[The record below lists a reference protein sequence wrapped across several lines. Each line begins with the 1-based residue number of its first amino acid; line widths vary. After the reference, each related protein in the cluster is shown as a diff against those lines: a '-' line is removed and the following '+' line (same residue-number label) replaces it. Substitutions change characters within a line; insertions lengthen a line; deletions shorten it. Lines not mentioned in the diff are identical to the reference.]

1 MCKRFYFCSLLQFF
15 VLLFLSLPT
24 SLFAT
29 HQRAAEIIYRHL
41 SGLEYEITLISY
53 TYTPS
58 PANIYRDY
66 LTINWGDGKADEIKR
81 IEKTDLPNDITYNRY
96 VGKHSYSGPSTFII
110 SCEDPNRN
118 GGILNIPNSINTP
131 LFIYSELVIN
141 PFLGGFNNSPVLLL
155 PPIDNG
161 CVDQPFY
168 HNPGAYDADGDSL
181 SYRLVPC
188 RGAQGLTIPGYEL
201 PNEIPNTNINLP
213 HMLTLDS
220 ITGDL
225 LWDSPQLQGEYNIAI
240 LIEEWRNGI
249 KIGSIERDMQ
259 IIITACN
266 NRPPVIEMLNDT
278 CIEAGK
284 SLTFDVKAY
293 DPDSTTITLTGTGGP
308 LVLSDHPAI
317 LVPNPATGVG
327 HTMTTFIWNTICNHV
342 KRPPYRVF
350 FKAIDNGVPVKLAN
364 IKSMQ
369 IRVVGPAPENLTAT
383 PLGSS
388 ITLNWDNYSCQN
400 ASGYYIYRKAD
411 STGYVHGY
419 CETGVPPYLGY
430 SLIDV
435 INGISRTSY
444 LDNNQGSGLIPGIKY
459 CYLVVAWYPDK
470 AEGYASNEAC
480 ASLKKDVPVIT
491 NVSVNT
497 TDEVTG
503 SMYIAWSKPTE
514 LDTLLA
520 PGPYMY
526 VINRSMSNALA
537 QFVQVDSLYNLND
550 TIFTDTLINTKNFYF
565 RYRIDFYN
573 LTPENTFLIGTSQTG
588 TSLFLKIDPTDKTLI
603 LNWNNDVPWSNYS
616 YTIFRK
622 DPGFSIYDS
631 VGTSIQPF
639 YNDHG
644 LKNGTEYCSYIKSI
658 GKYSSS
664 GFVDPIINFSQI
676 SCNIPVDNIPPCA
689 PVLHHSTDCTQA
701 QNILTWT
708 NQYDSCS
715 QDIIK
720 YYIYYASCNTGEL
733 QLIDSVSGIDDTT
746 YVHKPNLT
754 IAGCYAVIAMDS
766 VGNKSEFS
774 NTVCINIDRCS
785 IYEIPNVFT
794 PNGDD
799 YNQLLKPKPGYT
811 SVDHIDMTILDRW
824 GREVFSTNEP
834 GINWDGN
841 DKTTNQACSDGAY
854 FYVCDVYE
862 NSLCGTVKR
871 TLKGSV
877 TILR

>member
-15 VLLFLSLPT
+15 ILLFLFLPSL
-24 SLFAT
+24 LFAT

-41 SGLEYEITLISY
+41 SGLTYEITLISY

-58 PANIYRDY
+58 PANAYRDY
-66 LTINWGDGKADEIKR
+66 LTINWGDFTTSEIPR
-81 IEKTDLPNDITYNRY
+81 VEKTNLANDITYNRY
-96 VGKHSYSGPSTFII
+96 VGQHTYLGPSTYII

-141 PFLGGFNNSPVLLL
+141 PFLGGYNNSPVLLI

-188 RGAQGLTIPGYEL
+188 RGAQGLTIPGYTL
-201 PNEIPNTNINLP
+201 PPASNSIN
-213 HMLTLDS
+213 LDS

-225 LWDSPQLQGEYNIAI
+225 YWDSPIQQGEYNIAI
-240 LIEEWRNGI
+240 LIEEWRNGV

-266 NRPPVIEMLNDT
+266 NRPPVIETLNDT
-278 CIEAGK
+278 CIEAGMT
-284 SLTFDVKAY
+284 LTFDVKAY
-293 DPDSTTITLTGTGGP
+293 DPDSTNLKLTGTGGP
-308 LVLSDHPAI
+308 FILTDHPAI
-317 LVPNPATGVG
+317 LVPNPATGHG
-327 HTMTTFIWNTICNHV
+327 HTKTTFIWQTVCAHV
-342 KRPPYRVF
+342 KKPPYRVF
-350 FKAIDNGVPVKLAN
+350 FKAIDDGTPVQLVN

-400 ASGYYIYRKAD
+400 ASGYYVFRKAD

-419 CETGVPPYLGY
+419 CQTGVPPYLGY
-430 SLIDV
+430 SMIDV
-435 INGISRTSY
+435 ISGITNTNY

-459 CYLVVAWYPDK
+459 CYLVVAFYPDK

-480 ASLKKDVPVIT
+480 ASLKRDVPVIT

-497 TDEVTG
+497 TNEITG

-514 LDTLLA
+514 LDTVLA

-526 VINRSMSNALA
+526 VINRSLPIAPA
-537 QFVQVDSLYNLND
+537 QFVPVDSLYNLND
-550 TIFTDTLINTKNFYF
+550 TIFTDTLINTEIHYF
-565 RYRIDFYN
+565 RYKIDFYN
-573 LTPENTFLIGTSQTG
+573 LTPGNTFLIGTSQIG
-588 TSLFLKIDPTDKTLI
+588 TSLFLQISPTDMKLI

-616 YTIFRK
+616 FVIFRK
-622 DPGFSIYDS
+622 DLRLAIFDS
-631 VGTSIQPF
+631 VGSSTEPF
-639 YNDHG
+639 FNDQG
-644 LKNGTEYCSYIKSI
+644 LKNGAEYCYYIKSI

-664 GFVDPIINFSQI
+664 GFVDPIINLSQVN
-676 SCNIPVDNIPPCA
+676 CNIPVDNIPPCP
-689 PVLHHSTDCTQA
+689 PVLHDSTDCIQA
-701 QNILTWT
+701 RNFLSWT
-708 NQYDSCS
+708 NTYDSCS
-715 QDIIK
+715 KDINK
-720 YYIYYASCNTGEL
+720 YFIYYSSCNTGEL
-733 QLIDSVSGIDDTT
+733 QLIDSLTGIDDTT
-746 YVHKPNLT
+746 YLHKPNLT
-754 IAGCYAVIAMDS
+754 IAGCYAVISMDS

-774 NTVCINIDRCS
+774 NTVCINFDRCS

-799 YNQLLKPKPGYT
+799 YNELLNPKPNYT
-811 SVDHIDMTILDRW
+811 SVDHIDMTISDRW
-824 GREVFSTNEP
+824 GREVFSTNDP
-834 GINWDGN
+834 MINWDGK
-841 DKTTNQACSDGAY
+841 DKTTQQMCSDGAY
-854 FYVCDVYE
+854 FYICDVYE
-862 NSLCGTVKR
+862 NGLCGTVKR